1 MRTHISGVNIL
12 INRRDMVFMHS
23 ERTGSGI
30 LNKGALE
37 SVSGARNEGNNE
49 RKNER
54 VTIVLKQTIFL
65 QNNRR
70 PTDLTE
76 NKHTRSAQ
84 QIVEDEHFAR
94 VLGEVLIGGV
104 RRIGF
109 DAAEKLGEPYGA
121 VTMRV

>member
-37 SVSGARNEGNNE
+37 SVSGAHNEGNNE

-84 QIVEDEHFAR
+84 QIVEDEHFEIGRASCRER
-94 VLGEVLIGGV
+94 VCAIV
-104 RRIGF
+104 
-109 DAAEKLGEPYGA
+109 
-121 VTMRV
+121 